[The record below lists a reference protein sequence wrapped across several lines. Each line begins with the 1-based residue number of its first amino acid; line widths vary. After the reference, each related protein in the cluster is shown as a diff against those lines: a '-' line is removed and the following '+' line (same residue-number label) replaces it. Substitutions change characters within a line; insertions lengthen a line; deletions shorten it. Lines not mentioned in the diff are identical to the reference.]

1 MPSEKVLEQ
10 KQQVVSAIRER
21 VENAAAG
28 VIVDYKGIS
37 VADDTKLRKD
47 LRAAGVEYSVVK
59 NTLLKIAVKD
69 SGLEGLSSV
78 LDGTSALATSRRTC
92 PPPPV
97 SCLNTQRIPKAS
109 SASKPAL

>member
-37 VADDTKLRKD
+37 ALP
-47 LRAAGVEYSVVK
+47 AW
-59 NTLLKIAVKD
+59 NTAW
-69 SGLEGLSSV
+69 
-78 LDGTSALATSRRTC
+78 
-92 PPPPV
+92 
-97 SCLNTQRIPKAS
+97 
-109 SASKPAL
+109 

>member
-47 LRAAGVEYSVVK
+47 LRAARRG
-59 NTLLKIAVKD
+59 NTAW
-69 SGLEGLSSV
+69 
-78 LDGTSALATSRRTC
+78 
-92 PPPPV
+92 
-97 SCLNTQRIPKAS
+97 
-109 SASKPAL
+109 

>member
-1 MPSEKVLEQ
+1 MPSEKDFRTEAAGCVRY
-10 KQQVVSAIRER
+10 RER
-21 VENAAAG
+21 MDNAVAG

-69 SGLEGLSSV
+69 TGLEGLSGV
-78 LDGTSALATSRRTC
+78 LDGTSALATSAED
-92 PPPPV
+92 V
-97 SCLNTQRIPKAS
+97 SAAAVFCLNMPQIPRAS
-109 SASKPAL
+109 SASKPDL